1 MGKALKIAVG
11 IGLLAAVVFSGPL
24 GITFALNFGGLLG
37 LGILTQ
43 GTLLAIGA
51 SLALGTLAQAFL
63 QPSIPDAQRGRLNV
77 SNDPTTARKAVL
89 GTTAFNTDLIFF
101 EPSGEDDEIVDYV
114 IACAAHKVDSFD
126 SIYFENNLA
135 WTAAGGVTSTYED
148 FLTINVRTEG
158 AAGNTIAVSSNWG
171 SSERMTGCAYVHF
184 EVKRSA
190 DGDDESPLV
199 GGLPS
204 RVTIIGEGAPLY
216 DPRLDSTI
224 AGGSG
229 SHRADDQATWGAA
242 YSPAD
247 SFDNPALQL
256 LWALLGWEIAGKL
269 SIGFGI
275 PAGRIDMASFIEAAN
290 ICDESVDLA
299 AGGTQRRYRSS
310 GTFSDGDDRLEVVNT
325 LLAAMNGTL
334 RDNSGKLALSILKDN
349 TAVPALYLG
358 DDDVMG
364 GYQFSQTGGLS
375 GSSNVVRGRYVDNSP
390 EGLYQL
396 REYPA
401 VTVQS
406 VDGIERVLQLD
417 LAYVEDGI
425 RSQRIAKQ
433 VLLRSQFRGQFQ
445 APFSLK
451 ALGCEVGDTISF
463 TFTKKNWEDKLFR
476 VVQKGIGT
484 DGVVPLTLVEESAII
499 YAWDKEETAPGSLPS
514 ITPFNPVDNPI
525 NRAAGTADWPNVT
538 DSNGTRP
545 EDNADVTAD
554 SQVSIPT
561 PPAFN
566 IQADS
571 AGVTTTNLAT
581 ATRSIMVYVGGD
593 LVTSGV
599 TVGTPSAT
607 AGIGVDSVDVSSGVA
622 TITLSQADASG
633 AVTVPVIFGSNT
645 YSVSVSLARA
655 VSAPPQQGGSGASSV
670 SDGSWSNISSASFVQ
685 VTNDPMQLD
694 SDASGEIEYLYT
706 ASYSGTSAATVDV
719 EYSIDGLTWTA
730 IVGSETTGSAPITT
744 PGEEEDGFLIKAP
757 SVFSVTAST
766 TYYVRL
772 RARRASGS
780 GIISFIG
787 ESFTVRQP
795 A

>member
-1 MGKALKIAVG
+1 MGKALKIAIG
-11 IGLLAAVVFSGPL
+11 IGILAAVVFSGPL

-37 LGILTQ
+37 LGILTK

-63 QPSIPDAQRGRLNV
+63 QPSIPNAQRGRLNV

-114 IACAAHKVDSFD
+114 IVCAAHEVASFD

-135 WTAAGGVTSTYED
+135 WTSGGGVTSTYD
-148 FLTINVRTEG
+148 GFLTVNVRTVG
-158 AAGNTIAVSSNWG
+158 TSGNTIAVSSNWG
-171 SSERMTGCAYVHF
+171 SSERMTGCAYVHL
-184 EVKRSA
+184 EIKRSA
-190 DGDDESPLV
+190 DGDDDSPLV
-199 GGLPS
+199 SGLPS

-216 DPRLDSTI
+216 DPRLDSTV

-229 SHRADDQATWGAA
+229 SHRADNQSTWGSS

-256 LWALLGWEIAGKL
+256 LWALLGWEINGKL

-275 PAGRIDMASFIEAAN
+275 PPSRIDMESFIEAAN

-334 RDNSGKLALSILKDN
+334 RDNSGKLALSILKDE
-349 TAVPALYLG
+349 TASPVLDF
-358 DDDVMG
+358 DDDDIMG

-390 EGLYQL
+390 QGLYQL

-406 VDGIERVLQLD
+406 VDDIERVLQLD

-425 RSQRIAKQ
+425 RAQRIAKQ

-451 ALGCEVGDTISF
+451 ALGCEVGDVVTL
-463 TFTKKNWEDKLFR
+463 TFSKKGWSSKLFR
-476 VVQKGIGT
+476 VVQKGIGA
-484 DGVVPLTLVEESAII
+484 DGVVPLTLVEESAQI
-499 YAWDKEETAPGSLPS
+499 YAWDREETAPGTLPS
-514 ITPFNPVDNPI
+514 ITPFNPVDNPVNI
-525 NRAAGTADWPNVT
+525 AAGTADWPNVT

-545 EDNADVTAD
+545 ENNADVTAD
-554 SQVSIPT
+554 NQVAIPT
-561 PPAFN
+561 PAAFN

-571 AGVTTTNLAT
+571 AGVTTTNLTT
-581 ATRSIMVYVGGD
+581 ATRSIMVYSGGS

-599 TVGTPSAT
+599 TAGTPSAT
-607 AGIGVDSVDVSSGVA
+607 AGIGVASAAVSSGIV
-622 TITLSQADASG
+622 TVTLSQADASG
-633 AVTVPVIFGSNT
+633 SVTIPVVFGGNT
-645 YSVSVSLARA
+645 YNIVISVTRA
-655 VSAPPQQGGSGASSV
+655 VSAPAQEGGSGTTSV
-670 SDGSWSNISSASFVQ
+670 TDGSWLNISSTTFVQ
-685 VTNDPMQLD
+685 VTNDPMQID
-694 SDASGEIEYLYT
+694 SDASGNLEYLFS
-706 ASYSGTSAATVDV
+706 ASYSGTGAVIVDV
-719 EYSIDGLTWTA
+719 QYSTNNSTWTT
-730 IVGSETTGSAPITT
+730 VSGSQTTGSAPITI
-744 PGEEEDGFLIKAP
+744 PGEEEDGFISKAP
-757 SVFSVTAST
+757 TTFSVSAST
-766 TYYVRL
+766 NYYVRL
-772 RARRASGS
+772 RARRSSGS
-780 GIISFIG
+780 GVLSFIG
-787 ESFTVRQP
+787 ETFTVRQP
-795 A
+795 